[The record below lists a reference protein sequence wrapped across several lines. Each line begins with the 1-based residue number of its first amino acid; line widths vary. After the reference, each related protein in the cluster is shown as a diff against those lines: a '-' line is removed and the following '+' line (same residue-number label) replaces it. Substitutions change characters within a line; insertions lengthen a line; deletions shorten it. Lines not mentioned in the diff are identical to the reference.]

1 MVYSLI
7 ESDFSEPSQIFAD
20 GFDPRIG
27 LLPLL
32 GLLACLSEDLACK
45 PVRGILIIC
54 VGSRAP

>member
-1 MVYSLI
+1 MAMVYSLI

-54 VGSRAP
+54 V